1 MPEHLIRL
9 RGPWEF
15 RFPTDP
21 GIEPIRLPLP
31 SDTLPVARDSMTILR
46 QFGRPAR
53 GSASMACR
61 LRCES
66 MPGLLTV
73 HLNGEPLI
81 ERSAENALSTDPIEV
96 PIPSP
101 LRLRNRLELTV
112 LGNAASFAS
121 PERPWGSVALV
132 FTEQDEPPRVDESDR
147 RTR

>member
-21 GIEPIRLPLP
+21 GIEPIRLSLP
-31 SDTLPVARDSMTILR
+31 ADALPIAPNPMTILR

-53 GSASMACR
+53 GSASMTCS

-66 MPGLLTV
+66 VPGLLTV

-81 ERSAENALSTDPIEV
+81 ERSPENALSTDPIEV
-96 PIPSP
+96 PIATP
-101 LRLRNRLELTV
+101 LRPRNRLELTV
-112 LGNAASFAS
+112 LGKAASFTS

-132 FTEQDEPPRVDESDR
+132 FTEQEEVPRVDESNR
-147 RTR
+147 LTR

>member
-1 MPEHLIRL
+1 M
-9 RGPWEF
+9 
-15 RFPTDP
+15 
-21 GIEPIRLPLP
+21 
-31 SDTLPVARDSMTILR
+31 
-46 QFGRPAR
+46 
-53 GSASMACR
+53 
-61 LRCES
+61 
-66 MPGLLTV
+66 LTV